1 VTFLD
6 VNCAAVKSAGLKF
19 ATLSLLAF
27 AVVSPAAAQL
37 TPFAEPA
44 DKNDKAP
51 LEITADGTLE
61 WLQDVRAYVAR
72 KNAVAT
78 RGPSILHADTLTAFY
93 RESPKDAKKPPAE
106 PKPEHKKG
114 ESNDADPGQIWRVI
128 AEGGVKIENNGRTA
142 YGDRA
147 VYDVDKK
154 VVVLTGGDLKVITP
168 IETVTAKDSI
178 EYWEE
183 TETAVA
189 RGNALARKKE
199 DTLAGDVLVA
209 HFTKD
214 EKGSTSLNQ
223 VEGFGNV
230 VITTPKD
237 VVRGAHGTY
246 DMRTRRAT
254 ISGPAKFAQSK
265 TAGPPAP
272 GTPPGP
278 AKTAP
283 VRVRGLFVPKN
294 ADDKPTAAAPGA
306 SAQAGAE
313 AKK

>member
-1 VTFLD
+1 M
-6 VNCAAVKSAGLKF
+6 KSGWMKSSLNISAL
-19 ATLSLLAF
+19 ALLAL
-27 AVVSPAAAQL
+27 AIASPASAQF

-44 DKNDKAP
+44 DKNDKTP

-61 WLQDVRAYVAR
+61 WLQEARAYVAR

-78 RGPSILHADTLTAFY
+78 RGPSTVHADTMTAFY
-93 RESPKDAKKPPAE
+93 RDNPKDAKKPAAADE
-106 PKPEHKKG
+106 KKKKDQG
-114 ESNDADPGQIWRVI
+114 GADPGEIWRVV
-128 AEGGVKIENNGRTA
+128 AEGNVKIENNGRTA
-142 YGDRA
+142 YGERA

-183 TETAVA
+183 TQTAVA
-189 RGNALARKKE
+189 RGHALARKKE

-209 HFTKD
+209 HFTKED
-214 EKGSTSLNQ
+214 NGSTTLHQ

-230 VITTPKD
+230 IITTPKD
-237 VVRGAHGTY
+237 VVRGAQGVY
-246 DMRTRRAT
+246 DMRTRKAT
-254 ISGPAKFAQSK
+254 IQGPAKFAQSGK
-265 TAGPPAP
+265 AAPAP

-278 AKTAP
+278 LNTAP

-294 ADDKPTAAAPGA
+294 ADKKNAEADAAPAPTPAAA
-306 SAQAGAE
+306 STE

>member
-1 VTFLD
+1 LKSFD
-6 VNCAAVKSAGLKF
+6 VKSFGVTQVGLKF
-19 ATLSLLAF
+19 ALLSLLAI
-27 AVVSPAAAQL
+27 AIASPAAAQL
-37 TPFAEPA
+37 TPFGEPA

-61 WLQDVRAYVAR
+61 WLQDARAYVAR

-78 RGPSILHADTLTAFY
+78 RGPSTVHADTLTAFY
-93 RESPKDAKKPPAE
+93 RESPKDAKKPA
-106 PKPEHKKG
+106 PEHKKG
-114 ESNDADPGQIWRVI
+114 DPSDADPGQIWRVI

-178 EYWEE
+178 EYWED

-189 RGNALARKKE
+189 RGQALARKRE

-214 EKGSTSLNQ
+214 EKGSTSLHQ

-254 ISGPAKFAQSK
+254 IAGPAKFAQSK
-265 TAGPPAP
+265 AAGAPEP

-294 ADDKPTAAAPGA
+294 SDDKQPARAPAA

>member
-1 VTFLD
+1 MKYSKLHV
-6 VNCAAVKSAGLKF
+6 AAL
-19 ATLSLLAF
+19 TLLAIGI
-27 AVVSPAAAQL
+27 ASPASAQF

-44 DKNDKAP
+44 DKNDKSP

-61 WLQDVRAYVAR
+61 WLQDARAYVAR

-78 RGPSILHADTLTAFY
+78 RGPSTVHADTMTAFY
-93 RESPKDAKKPPAE
+93 RDTPKEAKKPGAE
-106 PKPEHKKG
+106 PKKG
-114 ESNDADPGQIWRVI
+114 DQNADPGEIWRVI

-142 YGDRA
+142 YAERA

-183 TETAVA
+183 TQTAVA
-189 RGNALARKKE
+189 RGHALARKKE

-209 HFTKD
+209 HFTK
-214 EKGSTSLNQ
+214 EENGSTTLHQ

-230 VITTPKD
+230 IITTPKD
-237 VVRGAHGTY
+237 VVRGAQGVY
-246 DMRTRRAT
+246 DMRTRKAT
-254 ISGPAKFAQSK
+254 ISGPAKFAQGAK
-265 TAGPPAP
+265 GAPAP

-278 AKTAP
+278 MNTAP
-283 VRVRGLFVPKN
+283 LRVRGLFVPKN
-294 ADDKPTAAAPGA
+294 SDEKQSAATPAKAEPAAPA
-306 SAQAGAE
+306 KIE
-313 AKK
+313 AAK